1 MNPVESFIQTKQA
14 ALADKRQQELQQ
26 FQLWKQTQDPAHL
39 QPLLKSYEPVIAQKI
54 RQYKAPSVNEA
65 AFRGELQKHLIGA
78 FETFDPTR
86 GAQLATHVEN
96 RLKKAQR
103 YNARYQNVAYIPEG
117 QASHIGKI
125 NRATNELTE
134 QFGRAPTFDEI
145 GDHLGL
151 ATRLVQ
157 KVVGAQRKD
166 IRSSSFENDP
176 TEVAMHR
183 DQELLDLLPYNL
195 TPNEKSVFNHIFGRE
210 GAAKTDSTNDIA
222 QRLGMHPSQ
231 VSRLRASILKK
242 YQTYK

>member
-1 MNPVESFIQTKQA
+1 MNPVESFIQTKEA
-14 ALADKRQQELQQ
+14 ALADKRQKEMDQL
-26 FQLWKQTQDPAHL
+26 QLWKQTQDPMHL
-39 QPLLKSYEPVIAQKI
+39 QPLLKSFEPIIAQKV

-78 FETFDPTR
+78 FETFDPSR

-103 YNARYQNVAYIPEG
+103 FNAKFQNVAYIPEG

-145 GDHLGL
+145 GDHIGL
-151 ATRLVQ
+151 SPKMVQ
-157 KVVGAQRKD
+157 KVVGSQRKD
-166 IRSSSFENDP
+166 VRASTFETDP

-183 DQELLDLLPYNL
+183 DQEVLDLLPYNL

-210 GAAKTDSTNDIA
+210 GAMKTDSTNVIA

-231 VSRLRASILKK
+231 VSRLRAAILKK
-242 YQTYK
+242 YRGYQ